1 MRIIFTYQDLKVLRH
16 AKAIPQALLELVQDF
31 FNQLRVELEDK
42 AKSEFIPSPARNYA
56 KNLPLFMIRFTVND
70 LKLSCPFVL

>member
-16 AKAIPQALLELVQDF
+16 AKAIPQALLELVQDY

-42 AKSEFIPSPARNYA
+42 AKSEFIPSSARNSTKKLAPTYD
-56 KNLPLFMIRFTVND
+56 TVHRE
-70 LKLSCPFVL
+70 

>member
-16 AKAIPQALLELVQDF
+16 AKAIPQALLDLVQDY

-42 AKSEFIPSPARNYA
+42 AKSEFIPMPRKELRKKLALIYD
-56 KNLPLFMIRFTVND
+56 TVHREM
-70 LKLSCPFVL
+70 KLSCPFVL

>member
-1 MRIIFTYQDLKVLRH
+1 MRIIFTYQDLKASPRQSNS
-16 AKAIPQALLELVQDF
+16 QALLELVQDY

-56 KNLPLFMIRFTVND
+56 KNLPLFMIRFTAPN
-70 LKLSCPFVL
+70 L